1 MKAVLASI
9 SLKDAKV
16 DTTKL
21 AKAIYGLEGTADI
34 ILVDGAAG
42 LGKEPQSAIRSVEE
56 AIIVT
61 NPEMPA
67 ITDALKTIN
76 YAKKWEKIL
85 GVVVTKQILKM

>member
-42 LGKEPQSAIRSVEE
+42 LGKEPPIS
-56 AIIVT
+56 
-61 NPEMPA
+61 N
-67 ITDALKTIN
+67 
-76 YAKKWEKIL
+76 KISR
-85 GVVVTKQILKM
+85 GSNNSNKSRNAGNN